1 MTIPETAIYKLGYLT
16 PYAQIGGNDLTMD
29 ERRFQTIERQ
39 LYWLFDIFGNGIID
53 DDPDNPS
60 WYILNV
66 TGDNKSKQVSITPG
80 RGHVSWKSCVTTD
93 SYILD
98 IPAPPNLGT
107 NQSFTYYIYAEANKT
122 TPHKQ
127 TVKFFA
133 SNTELSDLDR
143 FVGLGCVIATQ
154 TSNGIVLVP
163 NNTAECG
170 RVEISLFS
178 TIASIV
184 NRHKH
189 IGGSRNPAPIDL
201 RKHVQGKL
209 SGDFIEDGDLST
221 FTKGTLDAERLPQ
234 IDHNT
239 LTRRGTLTHAEIDSL
254 LAALEIDYSD
264 RLSDLFGVNI
274 LQFGLAAKKRDGW
287 SDIDAKTVNAIL
299 YVPGVTPDSY
309 VSYYEDYSSYGLV
322 NVGEPYVPDNIEL
335 AIIDKDNRE
344 IRGSLS
350 SPINSDAIAW
360 ITDSDFTT
368 ALELGLDRVISPEP
382 STRNISVIGDGI
394 DGGITIEKPLNYL
407 RIATTELTNWET
419 AYVFTDN
426 ATKLPVSPPPTQLSD
441 NYDVRRHLYYEFGAS
456 EDWTDKTKIMVG
468 YNLGAENVQGDI
480 YMYLLLESGGSA
492 EEVVTTSGN
501 EVTLMI
507 SKLVKIH
514 DANDNTG
521 NDLFSVKNLTEFI
534 NTSTEL
540 LNVNGIGFIWD
551 TEYGWDVKE
560 VIFELNVPDETDIPD
575 SRVIEYRASLP
586 DTTGTIFAWND
597 AYYAD
602 TARLV
607 FRFNSNYDLTQYDTI
622 VWTTDIDSYV
632 TIQTRVANTEEEL
645 ATASKY
651 LVSGGIINPS
661 GNNGA
666 WIDIIVELRSS
677 TDNLTAPFVD
687 DLSLQFRSPGASNT
701 KIWDRKIPTEG
712 ENIAAWSKANAFVNV
727 VCDPDTTVPPND
739 LRIADVTHVGEW
751 RFIRGNNIYADFDS
765 GGDPEETYSDGQE
778 LPVTPMQVWEG
789 NVSQGYSSPV
799 DAIYLDDS
807 VVVADTQ
814 NDRIAH
820 VNIDD
825 TVELVIQGN
834 LRLRKAERALAA
846 LCAYY
851 NPDRGRLW
859 IMFSQNI
866 NVAAREK
873 MALTSGLDSI
883 NFGDSNVNTVLF
895 GPDTLSKSATL
906 EVRFSASQVAQI
918 NAWTDEIKLVI
929 NEGAITD
936 AGVSSGDEQDPGAG
950 GGSDSGSGSG
960 SGGGTSGAG
969 GSGGGGVGG
978 LSDCGLPEWLANEY
992 GVLFGPLNG
1001 SGYIPATSCPLTAE
1015 DGLSVPSETG
1025 NSDGVFDP
1033 SETRLQGP
1041 GGQVGTVILD
1051 VYVGNVILDNL
1062 YGPQSIQYT
1071 SNKDYVVGTC
1081 GIRSVIAYG
1090 PTGDRSWTISSS
1102 VIEIPEGLGGSA
1114 YELSTGNILVAAPA
1128 TGNNTSGRLSIISRS
1143 AGNIPLVDIAI
1154 SGDPVRAMPDADG
1167 VHYWVVVYD
1176 RIGGGKTSRLMRMT
1190 AQGNTNLIWGVG
1202 TLVKPTGLSLLPN
1215 GDVLISE

>member
-66 TGDNKSKQVSITPG
+66 TGDNKSRQVSITPG
-80 RGHVSWKSCVTTD
+80 RGHISWKSCVTTD
-93 SYILD
+93 AYILD

-133 SNTELSDLDR
+133 SNTELTDLDR
-143 FVGLGCVIATQ
+143 FVGLGCVVATQ
-154 TSNGIVLVP
+154 TTNGIVLTP
-163 NNTAECG
+163 NNAAECG

-189 IGGSRNPAPIDL
+189 IGGSRNPSPIDL
-201 RKHVQGKL
+201 RSHVQGKL
-209 SGDFIEDGDLST
+209 SGDFIEDGDLSK

-239 LTRRGTLTHAEIDSL
+239 LTRRGTLTHSEIDSL

-309 VSYYEDYSSYGLV
+309 ASYYEDYASYGLV
-322 NVGEPYVPDNIEL
+322 GIGQPYVPDNVEL
-335 AIIDKDNRE
+335 AVIDKDNRE

-360 ITDSDFTT
+360 ITDTDFTT
-368 ALELGLDRVISPEP
+368 ALNLGLGRVVSPEP
-382 STRNISVIGDGI
+382 TTRNIEVTGSGI
-394 DGGITIEKPLNYL
+394 NGGITIERPLNYS
-407 RIATTELTNWET
+407 RIATADLTDWTT

-426 ATKLPVSPPPTQLSD
+426 ATKLPVTPPPTQLSD
-441 NYDVRRHLYYEFGAS
+441 DYDVRRHFYNEFGSS

-468 YNLGAENVQGDI
+468 YNLGIDNIQGDI
-480 YMYLLLESGGSA
+480 YMYLLLESSGTA
-492 EEVVTTSGN
+492 ENVVTTSG
-501 EVTLMI
+501 EEKTLML

-514 DANDNTG
+514 DADDDTG
-521 NDLFSVKNLTEFI
+521 DDLFAIKNLTEFV
-534 NTSTEL
+534 NESTDL
-540 LNVNGIGFIWD
+540 LNVNGVGFIWD
-551 TEYGWDVKE
+551 TVHGWDAKE
-560 VIFELNVPDETDIPD
+560 MTFELNVPDETDISD
-575 SRVIEYRASLP
+575 SRVVEYRASLP

-597 AYYAD
+597 TYYAD
-602 TARLV
+602 SARLV
-607 FRFNSNYDLTQYDTI
+607 FRFNSNYELTQYDTI
-622 VWTTDIDSYV
+622 VWTTDIASYV
-632 TIQTRVANTEEEL
+632 TVQTRVADTEAGL
-645 ATASKY
+645 ATANKY
-651 LVSGGIINPS
+651 IVSGGVINPS
-661 GNNGA
+661 GNTGT

-687 DLSLQFRSPGASNT
+687 DIALQFRSPGASNT
-701 KIWDRKIPTEG
+701 KIWDRKIPDDG

-727 VCDPDTTVPPND
+727 ICDPDTDTPPND
-739 LRIADVTHVGEW
+739 LKIADVTHVGEW

-778 LPVTPMQVWEG
+778 LPISPMQVWNG
-789 NVSQGYSSPV
+789 SVSQGYSSPV
-799 DAIYLDDS
+799 DAVYLDDS
-807 VVVADTQ
+807 VVVADTS
-814 NDRIAH
+814 NDRVAH
-820 VNIDD
+820 VNLDD
-825 TVELVIQGN
+825 SVELVIQGN
-834 LRLRKAERALAA
+834 LRLRKSERALAA

-851 NPDRGRLW
+851 NPTRGRLW
-859 IMFSQNI
+859 VMFSQNV
-866 NVAAREK
+866 NVSAREK

-883 NFGDSNVNTVLF
+883 NFGNADVNVVLF

-906 EVRFSASQVAQI
+906 EVRFSAAQVAQI
-918 NAWTDEIKLVI
+918 NAWTDSIKLVI
-929 NEGAITD
+929 NDGAITD
-936 AGVSSGDEQDPGAG
+936 AGVSSGDEQDPGSSG
-950 GGSDSGSGSG
+950 GGSGTGG
-960 SGGGTSGAG
+960 TGGGTG
-969 GSGGGGVGG
+969 GDNGGGEAGG
-978 LSDCGLPEWLANEY
+978 LSDCGLPSWLENEY

-1001 SGYIPATSCPLTAE
+1001 TGYIPATTCPLTAAE
-1015 DGLSVPSETG
+1015 GLSVPDDTDT
-1025 NSDGVFDP
+1025 SDGVFDP
-1033 SETRLQGP
+1033 NETRLQGP
-1041 GGQVGTVILD
+1041 GGQVGTVMLD
-1051 VYVGNVILDNL
+1051 VYAGNVVLDNL
-1062 YGPQSIQYT
+1062 YSPQSIQYT
-1071 SNKDYVVGTC
+1071 SAEDYVVGT
-1081 GIRSVIAYG
+1081 GGSRSVIAYG
-1090 PTGDRSWTISSS
+1090 PTGDRSWTIDSS

-1114 YELSTGNILVAAPA
+1114 YELSTGNVLVAAPA
-1128 TGNNTSGRLSIISRS
+1128 VGSSTSGRLSIISRA
-1143 AGNIPLVDIAI
+1143 AGNIPLVDLSL
-1154 SGDPVRAMPDADG
+1154 SGDPVRALPDTDG
-1167 VHYWVVVYD
+1167 VHYWVVIYD
-1176 RIGGGKTSRLMRMT
+1176 RVGGGKTSRLMRLT

-1215 GDVLISE
+1215 GDILVSE